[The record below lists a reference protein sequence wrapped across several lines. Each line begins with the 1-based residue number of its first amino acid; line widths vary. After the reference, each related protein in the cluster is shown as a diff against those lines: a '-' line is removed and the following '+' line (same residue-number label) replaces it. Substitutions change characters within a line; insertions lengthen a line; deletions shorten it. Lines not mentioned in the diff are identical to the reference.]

1 MEFSEERKALVSAC
15 RELAELSF
23 GSWGNAS
30 LRLSKDAF
38 LITPS
43 GVGFDS
49 VKPEEL
55 VVAKLDL
62 SFYGG
67 KPSTE
72 LKLHARIYKNRR
84 DVNAIVHT
92 HSKFATALAVTAQPL
107 PPVTEELAMVAGGEV
122 PCTPYA
128 PPGSERLA
136 EEAVSTLRDGRA
148 VLLASHG
155 VVAVGE
161 TVEEAVK
168 IAFVIERGAEIY
180 FIAKAFGNPAAIP
193 EEEVENLRNIYRAY
207 RTGEKC

>member
-1 MEFSEERKALVSAC
+1 MEFFEERKALVDAC
-15 RELAELSF
+15 RELTELSF

-30 LRLSKDAF
+30 LRLDADTF

-43 GVGFDS
+43 GIGFDS

-55 VVAKLDL
+55 VVAKLDM

-72 LKLHARIYKNRR
+72 LKLHAQIYRNRR
-84 DVNAIVHT
+84 DINAIVHT

-107 PPVTEELAMVAGGEV
+107 PPITEELAMVVGGEV
-122 PCTPYA
+122 PCSPYA

-136 EEAVSTLRDGRA
+136 EEAVSTLGDGRA

-161 TVEEAVK
+161 TIQEAVK

-180 FIAKAFGNPAAIP
+180 FIAKQFGNPVVIP
-193 EEEVENLRNIYRAY
+193 EEEVDNLRNIYKAY
-207 RTGEKC
+207 RTGGKC